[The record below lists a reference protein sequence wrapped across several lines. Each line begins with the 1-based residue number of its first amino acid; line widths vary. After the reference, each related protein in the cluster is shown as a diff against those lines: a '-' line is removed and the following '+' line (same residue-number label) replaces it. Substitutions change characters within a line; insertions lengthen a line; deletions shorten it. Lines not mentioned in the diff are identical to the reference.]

1 MWTCLCG
8 QRNGDSE
15 AMCMAVGC
23 GKPVRTTCAV
33 CRKLVNNAAWACSDC
48 GSPNPL
54 RLIDQRRHQQ
64 LAHVA
69 LWACVHCKCTND
81 MAIRACA
88 SCMRP
93 KPKFPTLP
101 AGEQKKE
108 GGDGAAAASATGED
122 RKEHTCV
129 VCMDKEVNHVM
140 VPCGHLCV
148 CGECA
153 KQLKSQKLSACPVC
167 RRKPKIV
174 QRVFYP

>member
-1 MWTCLCG
+1 
-8 QRNGDSE
+8 
-15 AMCMAVGC
+15 MAVGC